1 VTQVIWEAGGVSSA
15 STPSEHPPTEHPPS
29 EHPPSE
35 DVGPATGMPTSVR
48 VAVIVMSLLAG
59 LLLLS
64 ASVTWLGREAVI
76 DRLMAGQPDLARADA
91 ARNILINTVMFFVI
105 GLLLAVAAW
114 SLPRG
119 HAWARWVGLAVVS
132 TLALLTLVT
141 IVFGGGITIP
151 SLLVLILSTAAITSL
166 VSRTT
171 GAWVPSLRGNR

>member
-1 VTQVIWEAGGVSSA
+1 VSSA
-15 STPSEHPPTEHPPS
+15 STPSEHTPS
-29 EHPPSE
+29 EG
-35 DVGPATGMPTSVR
+35 VRPATGMPTSVR

-64 ASVTWLGREAVI
+64 ASFTWVGREGVI
-76 DRLMAGQPDLARADA
+76 DRLMASQPDLARADA
-91 ARNILINTVMFFVI
+91 ARSLLINTVMFFVI

-114 SLPRG
+114 SLPRR

-141 IVFGGGITIP
+141 IVAGGGISIP

-171 GAWVPSLRGNR
+171 GAWFPRLRPNG

>member
-1 VTQVIWEAGGVSSA
+1 
-15 STPSEHPPTEHPPS
+15 
-29 EHPPSE
+29 
-35 DVGPATGMPTSVR
+35 
-48 VAVIVMSLLAG
+48 MSLLAG

-64 ASVTWLGREAVI
+64 ASFTWLGREAVI
-76 DRLMAGQPDLARADA
+76 DRLLAGRPDLARADA

-114 SLPRG
+114 SLPRR

-141 IVFGGGITIP
+141 IVFGGITIP

-166 VSRTT
+166 FSRTT
-171 GAWVPSLRGNR
+171 GAWVPRLRGNR